1 MKIKIG
7 GKYFFNNG
15 LVEVLKFETDD
26 FVLVKGYKKI
36 HTEIR
41 GSNFCTECQVGGM
54 GITPQTHKCDDA
66 QEIID
71 EVIDDISYEDVFWVN
86 VRHLQEK
93 PFEYKKWEKI
103 TEDNKLLSEK
113 TNVLRNTKET
123 LEESVKSLKEQ
134 SESELK
140 NIEELKAKKEN
151 LINELSSI
159 EKKKIV
165 LDNVPNIKITN
176 SNIVIKTKDLLG
188 YIKDSIILN
197 KLENGGVDNWEWY
210 SESLHTDIPKDC
222 EDKDDYFENK
232 ALEIL
237 SSFIK

>member
-1 MKIKIG
+1 M
-7 GKYFFNNG
+7 
-15 LVEVLKFETDD
+15 
-26 FVLVKGYKKI
+26 
-36 HTEIR
+36 
-41 GSNFCTECQVGGM
+41 
-54 GITPQTHKCDDA
+54 
-66 QEIID
+66 
-71 EVIDDISYEDVFWVN
+71 
-86 VRHLQEK
+86 
-93 PFEYKKWEKI
+93 
-103 TEDNKLLSEK
+103 
-113 TNVLRNTKET
+113 
-123 LEESVKSLKEQ
+123 
-134 SESELK
+134 
-140 NIEELKAKKEN
+140 KAKKEN